1 MNKPLLQCSIKE
13 LAHRLENREASLVY
27 SFILFILLSLSLD
40 EFGKE
45 IVDESIESLNK
56 AVGN

>member
-1 MNKPLLQCSIKE
+1 M
-13 LAHRLENREASLVY
+13 ENREASLVY

>member
-1 MNKPLLQCSIKE
+1 M
-13 LAHRLENREASLVY
+13 ENREPSLIY

-40 EFGKE
+40 ECGKE
-45 IVDESIESLNK
+45 IVDESIESWTK